1 MTTTRMQA
9 VPMVQVNN
17 ERVSVTQWNFVPG
30 AETGWHR
37 HQFDYVV
44 VPQADGRL
52 KIEAADGKT
61 VISELRAHQSYFSGA
76 GVEHNVINDGPVAFA
91 FVEIEIK

>member
-1 MTTTRMQA
+1 MKLTRPAA
-9 VPMVQVNN
+9 VAKVQVDN
-17 ERVSVTQWNFVPG
+17 ERVSVTEWNFAPG
-30 AETGWHR
+30 AQTGWHR

-44 VPQADGRL
+44 VPEANGRL
-52 KIEAADGKT
+52 LIEEPDGST
-61 VISELRAHQSYFSGA
+61 STSELTAHQSYFRGA